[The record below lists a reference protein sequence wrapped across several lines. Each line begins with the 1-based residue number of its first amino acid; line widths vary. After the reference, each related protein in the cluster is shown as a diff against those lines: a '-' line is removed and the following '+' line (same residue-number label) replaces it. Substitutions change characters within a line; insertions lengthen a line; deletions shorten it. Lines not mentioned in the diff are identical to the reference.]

1 MCSRSTATTLVPS
14 MIGTSIGTSISGFM
28 RVCVTF
34 LRSGSTGASSYGS
47 QPRCCIMPCL
57 YEQYELENRDAALET
72 FKEFGDDKKLYRGGW
87 K

>member
-14 MIGTSIGTSISGFM
+14 MIGTCISGFM

-34 LRSGSTGASSYGS
+34 LGSGSTGASSYGS
-47 QPRCCIMPCL
+47 QQPRCCIMPCL

-72 FKEFGDDKKLYRGGW
+72 FKELGDDKKLYRGGW